1 MKVFKVKYY
10 IVLIILCPLIVSS
23 CKKSG
28 KEIVE
33 KITTETT
40 EKTAKGITKE
50 ASEKT
55 LKTLTKKELR
65 SIDWKDLMK
74 LIRKENINLAD
85 ALSRLDGS
93 FQRKIGKAIQS
104 DYDFYSAFISSNSL
118 LDEFSLFTKN
128 APKAADNIYIFKYFA
143 KCRDLERRFG
153 VHNALGN
160 IEIKEEMGVI
170 KFFNKDDNT
179 VIGEFRDGIFQIKE
193 PFIAEKNLLG
203 QNSILKKTLIPNAVY
218 KIKGTNGMTYLYHV
232 DDLGRFSKIEATGI
246 DANELLSN
254 VVLAKENLNLGADW
268 TKKLR
273 TVRQTSKGNDIDA
286 TIILKYADDG
296 TTPLA
301 VKADI
306 KANNKQVISES
317 FENLDYLA
325 KNAYTTAENA
335 SILNKFSAKVGLS
348 AKKKADLLGEM
359 GQDEELTKLIHS
371 NPELNIRRWLNTRN
385 HVDKNKVARTA
396 NGRMVPNGQVY
407 AGNVYYFNP
416 HLNSGLMARL
426 KKYGTI
432 NLKKFGSLTYDDLI
446 KLDKLY
452 PDGVPFTKEGYP
464 DFSKVAFKDKNGQTL
479 RINIGALSG
488 DSKKDINTAETIFQK
503 MGYLWESG
511 YTWHH
516 VENSTILIRVPS
528 AVHQLI
534 DHAGGMSTL
543 VAEQTIK
550 QAA

>member
-1 MKVFKVKYY
+1 MKTFKFIY
-10 IVLIILCPLIVSS
+10 IVLIIFCPLIMFS

-33 KITTETT
+33 KIATETT
-40 EKTAKGITKE
+40 EKTAKGIAKE
-50 ASEKT
+50 TSEKT

-74 LIRKENINLAD
+74 LIKKENINLAD
-85 ALSRLDGS
+85 ALSHLDGS

-104 DYDFYSAFISSNSL
+104 DYDFYSALISSNRL
-118 LDEFSLFTKN
+118 IDEFSQFTKN
-128 APKAADNIYIFKYFA
+128 APKATDNIYIFKYFA

-153 VHNALGN
+153 VYNTLGN
-160 IEIKEEMGVI
+160 IGIKDEMGVI
-170 KFFNKDDNT
+170 KFFNEADNT
-179 VIGEFRDGIFQIKE
+179 VFGEFRDGIFQIKE
-193 PFIAEKNLLG
+193 PFNAEKNLLG
-203 QNSILKKTLIPNAVY
+203 QNSILRKTLIPNAVY
-218 KIKGTNGMTYLYHV
+218 KIKGINGMTYLYHV

-317 FENLDYLA
+317 FENLDYFA
-325 KNAYTTAENA
+325 KNAYTTAENSSLLKKFA
-335 SILNKFSAKVGLS
+335 SKTGLS
-348 AKKKADLLGEM
+348 TKKMADLLEEM
-359 GQDEELTKLIHS
+359 GQDEELAKLIHS

-385 HVDKNKVARTA
+385 HVDKSKVARTA
-396 NGRMVPNGQVY
+396 NGRMVPNWEY
-407 AGNVYYFNP
+407 ANNVYYFNP
-416 HLNSGLMARL
+416 HLNSKLRAKL
-426 KKYGTI
+426 KNGPIKI
-432 NLKKFGSLTYDDLI
+432 KKFGSLTYYDFI
-446 KLDKLY
+446 KLDELY
-452 PDGVPFTKEGYP
+452 PEGVPFSKEGRP
-464 DFSKVAFKDKNGQTL
+464 DFSKVAFKDKNGKAL
-479 RINIGALSG
+479 CVNIGKLS
-488 DSKKDINTAETIFQK
+488 DNSEKDRIMAQK
-503 MGYLWESG
+503 IYLRMGYPNYG
-511 YTWHH
+511 YYTWHH
-516 VENSTILIRVPS
+516 IENSSKLMRVPES
-528 AVHQLI
+528 IHDLI
-534 DHAGGMSTL
+534 KHAGGRSTHK
-543 VAEQTIK
+543 VEQIIK